1 MTARTGNPG
10 AIRQSGKQEVSTRLR
25 CSHGATYITE
35 FLALAGFANC
45 FVVISNPLCL
55 NRTGFGGDSVV
66 WFSGQLTDAACA

>member
-35 FLALAGFANC
+35 FLALAGFAKC
-45 FVVISNPLCL
+45 FVEISNGECWP
-55 NRTGFGGDSVV
+55 S
-66 WFSGQLTDAACA
+66 